1 MEEENFKEDYVD
13 IFSDEL
19 SEYFFILAGP
29 SMLFIHSNKFN
40 RTDFEPLSITFLQ
53 LMVIVVKIQASH
65 PTSNWAY

>member
-29 SMLFIHSNKFN
+29 SIHVNHSNKFN
-40 RTDFEPLSITFLQ
+40 RTDFEPLSITF
-53 LMVIVVKIQASH
+53 
-65 PTSNWAY
+65 